1 MIYRV
6 VIPQPDDLDAFRLAT
21 RRLLAA
27 QINPADV
34 AWTDADTNTLFPTV
48 PPEGEK
54 IAFVP
59 RAFVAL
65 AEKVVCHRDEAR
77 WSLLYQ
83 LLWRLTH
90 DERTVMD
97 QVTDPLVHRLHRMA
111 SAVRRDQ
118 HRMTAFLRFRV
129 VDDDD
134 GACCVAWYEPQHRS
148 LRGTSSFFIN
158 RFTSLRFSILT

>member
-6 VIPQPDDLDAFRLAT
+6 AIPQPDDLDAFRLAA

-34 AWTDADTNTLFPTV
+34 AWTDADTNTLFPAV

-77 WSLLYQ
+77 WSMLYQ

-90 DERTVMD
+90 GERMVMD

-111 SAVRRDQ
+111 
-118 HRMTAFLRFRV
+118 
-129 VDDDD
+129 
-134 GACCVAWYEPQHRS
+134 
-148 LRGTSSFFIN
+148 
-158 RFTSLRFSILT
+158 